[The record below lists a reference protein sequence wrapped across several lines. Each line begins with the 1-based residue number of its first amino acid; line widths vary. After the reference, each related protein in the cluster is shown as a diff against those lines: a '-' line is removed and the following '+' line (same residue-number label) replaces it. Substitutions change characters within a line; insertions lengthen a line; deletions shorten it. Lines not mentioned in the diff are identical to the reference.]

1 MTSAT
6 ARGIA
11 VIEEPTITS
20 PVFLQ
25 SAEDLA
31 QRLER
36 IGTTEALIMAT
47 EARDLLDE
55 FRSWATRRPT
65 EVERFPV
72 IDRLFALNRRAMDWL
87 ARDPIS
93 TPPTSGVRGSNDSVP
108 PASAAPL
115 RVNRRV

>member
-1 MTSAT
+1 
-6 ARGIA
+6 
-11 VIEEPTITS
+11 VIEEQTVTS

-36 IGTTEALIMAT
+36 IGNTEALIMAS
-47 EARDLLDE
+47 EARDLLEE
-55 FRSWATRRPT
+55 FRSWAGRRPT
-65 EVERFPV
+65 EAERFPV

-93 TPPTSGVRGSNDSVP
+93 SPPMSGVRGSADSDAP
-108 PASAAPL
+108 PASQPP
-115 RVNRRV
+115 RFNRRV